1 MHPPLYLRIL
11 TFIGRA
17 CGESADKMDL
27 HQVHPFI
34 PLLHSLHTCK
44 GLSEKNILMSHLDDR
59 SFKFMCNMMSK
70 CINQPD
76 LLNLKSGK
84 LTTLRK
90 KLLLDRERIKYLTAK
105 GKVTEAK
112 RRAVRQSGEGVGAL
126 LGVLAPVLINLVKGL
141 LTKEKK

>member
-1 MHPPLYLRIL
+1 
-11 TFIGRA
+11 
-17 CGESADKMDL
+17 
-27 HQVHPFI
+27 
-34 PLLHSLHTCK
+34 
-44 GLSEKNILMSHLDDR
+44 MSHLDDR